1 MLAYV
6 WGAGPDYLNY
16 QQIVHESY
24 VLCWG
29 AKFATEK
36 QIRSAKL
43 TSKEVKERDDSRIV
57 NELADL
63 VRSADVVVAHNA
75 DRFDIPML
83 NNRILLQGLE
93 PLGNVESI
101 DTLKL
106 AKKNF
111 RFTHNKLDHLARHLG
126 LGTKIKTD
134 FELWLQVCDG
144 DELAMQRMVRY
155 CRRDVALLEQVFDKL
170 RPYVKG
176 LKRLMDA
183 AGEACQNCGST
194 DLVRRGYYRT
204 QASTFVKYQCQECG
218 RYMRAR
224 RAIPEK
230 KSEYHPL

>member
-1 MLAYV
+1 M
-6 WGAGPDYLNY
+6 
-16 QQIVHESY
+16 VHESFL
-24 VLCWG
+24 LCWG
-29 AKFATEK
+29 ASFAGEK
-36 QIRSAKL
+36 KVRSAKL
-43 TSKEVKERDDSRIV
+43 TSPEVLDRDDSRIV

-63 VRSADVVVAHNA
+63 IRSADVVVAHNG
-75 DRFDIPML
+75 DRFDLPML

-93 PLGNVESI
+93 PLGHVESI

-111 RFTHNKLDHLARHLG
+111 RFTHNRLDHLARHLG

-134 FELWLQVCDG
+134 FELWVQVVGG

-155 CRRDVALLEQVFDKL
+155 CRHDVVLLGQIFDKL

-183 AGEACQNCGST
+183 AGEACPNCGST
-194 DLVRRGYYRT
+194 YLVRRGYTRT
-204 QASTFVKYQCQECG
+204 QASTFVKYQCQECK

-224 RAIPEK
+224 RSIPEK